1 MPAGAGSD
9 AQGASAGGDGHGI
22 PGVETERV
30 GEAELGQL
38 TLGLRR
44 RDDRDATVEALLGD
58 LVEVV
63 AVVVGEEDEVDRRE
77 VVDLHR
83 PVGQPGCAHPVAE
96 AHLLVP
102 MDEVRVGEDREPA
115 EPQEQRGVPDERQRV
130 RPFPRGSG
138 LGQLEPVAHAAFTTR
153 LTARHS
159 PRPTSGS
166 VRVDS
171 GAGRAASA
179 RHPLAWR
186 NR

>member
-115 EPQEQRGVPDERQRV
+115 EPQEQRGVPAERQRV
-130 RPFPRGSG
+130 RPFP
-138 LGQLEPVAHAAFTTR
+138 LAAV
-153 LTARHS
+153 
-159 PRPTSGS
+159 SGS
-166 VRVDS
+166 S
-171 GAGRAASA
+171 SLWPMPPSLPGSLHGIPHGPLPGRSA
-179 RHPLAWR
+179 
-186 NR
+186 